1 MQDFDGAM
9 ADFNKAIEL
18 NTEDPFAFNNRGCLK
33 NKLRDFLGA
42 IEDFNK
48 AISINPNYGYAYMN
62 RGISKENLRDVSG
75 ACKDWNEAT
84 LNGVEVAKT
93 YIDAD
98 CK

>member
-1 MQDFDGAM
+1 
-9 ADFNKAIEL
+9 
-18 NTEDPFAFNNRGCLK
+18 LK
-33 NKLRDFLGA
+33 NKLRDFQGA

-62 RGISKENLRDVSG
+62 RGIAKENIRDVSG

-93 YIDAD
+93 YLDAD
-98 CK
+98 CN